1 MQKHK
6 KRISILT
13 KSEVTELYQVPSF
26 NSVDR
31 AEYFA
36 LNINLRKEI
45 NKIINIKSRV
55 YLILIIGY
63 FRYKPVLPEFTSKN
77 VRGDIKYIIQ
87 TYYKNERTNL
97 NIDIPKSTKSRL
109 VNRML
114 STLGF
119 EQLTPSIKNE
129 LTDRLNDVATI
140 CMEPKYIFD
149 ELLAF
154 LGQRRIA
161 LPGYSTV
168 QKLVSETLNFERK
181 RTINILSK
189 RMHPATAKQ
198 IISILHDEGN
208 LNAIR
213 GYNRGARDFSVSEIN
228 SELNSHN
235 MISSIY
241 YEIKDTINELSISQ
255 GNMEYYAT
263 IVKHSTTFSLKRHP
277 KWQGILYLCCY
288 LYFRYREINDKII
301 TAFRYLV
308 KKHKDA
314 SVLSAK
320 ARATE
325 EIDLINKKLKIAS
338 EVFNFFIDGSVD
350 DSIPFGDV
358 RKKVFALISK
368 DDMHLVSKFF
378 DKNKIDVIEYQ
389 WQYIDCN
396 HLKVAN
402 SIRKLFMAIDIVYD
416 KEKSVIGQQIDAT
429 RDDLKEKG
437 KLDAKDQRVI
447 RPSEKDYIV
456 KEGEVN
462 PERFEFHMYSRISN
476 HLENGLFYASESEQN
491 KRLEDDLIEPRYWDE
506 NKSAL
511 IKKTG
516 LERLTTPIEQ
526 TLSDLEKIFNEKLDH
541 VSISINSDANEFVK
555 KQPQSNRLQWSLASK
570 KWKTSIDN
578 PIYTQIKNTGI
589 VDVMKYVNNETGFLS
604 VFNAVSSRKNNLE
617 ADHNDLLAC
626 IFGNGANYGV
636 HRMASASDRSIGI
649 LRDVN
654 DKFIRPDTTEIA
666 NTVVSDAI
674 ANLSVFKYWTI
685 NEESPFG
692 SVDGQKHTCRIN
704 TFKAR
709 YSAKY
714 FRKGKGV
721 SAITLVSNHVPLATV
736 VISPNEYEGHFAFDL
751 LYNNSSEIQPKS
763 LATDNHGVNNVNFA
777 ILDIFGYQFS
787 PRYAK
792 FKKIFNELFEV
803 ILEDEQLIIRLKK
816 QFNFNLIIHEWGN
829 IQHIICSL
837 SRKTTVQSTVIKKL
851 SNAKRSSKT
860 LAALRE
866 YDRIIKCIYVLDYAD
881 NKTLRQFVQQALNRG
896 EAYHQLRRAIA
907 SVNGNQFRGGSDYQI
922 DQWNDCARLIAN
934 CVIYYNSAILSG
946 LVEKFEKENNKK
958 AIDVLA
964 NLSPVAWGHILLGGN
979 YSFED
984 KAAITSLDNLLEGVD
999 PLSDEE
1005 NEDHE

>member
-13 KSEVTELYQVPSF
+13 KSEVNELYQVPSF
-26 NSVDR
+26 NSVER
-31 AEYFA
+31 SEYFS
-36 LNINLRKEI
+36 LDTSLKKEIDKVININ
-45 NKIINIKSRV
+45 SRV

-63 FRYKPVLPEFTSKN
+63 FRYKPVLTEFTSKN
-77 VRGDIKYIIQ
+77 VRGDIKHIIH
-87 TYYKNERTNL
+87 TYYKNKSTNL
-97 NIDIPKSTKSRL
+97 NIDLPKSTKSRL
-109 VNRML
+109 VKRML

-129 LTDRLNDVATI
+129 LTERLNDVATI

-168 QKLVSETLNFERK
+168 QNLVSEALNFERK
-181 RTINILSK
+181 RTLNILSK
-189 RMHPATAKQ
+189 RISPATAQQ
-198 IISILHDEGN
+198 ITSILHDEGN

-213 GYNRGARDFSVSEIN
+213 GYNGGARDFSVSEIER
-228 SELNSHN
+228 ELNSHN
-235 MISSIY
+235 IISCVY
-241 YEIKDTINELSISQ
+241 YEIKDTINELCISQ

-263 IVKHSTTFSLKRHP
+263 IVKHSTTFKLKRHP

-314 SVLSAK
+314 SVISAK

-325 EIDLINKKLKIAS
+325 EIDLINKKIKFAS
-338 EVFNFFIDGSVD
+338 DIFNVFIDGSID
-350 DSIPFGDV
+350 DNVPFGDV
-358 RKKVFALISK
+358 RKKVFSVISRE
-368 DDMHLVSKFF
+368 DMHLVSKFF

-389 WQYIDCN
+389 WQYIDSN
-396 HLKVAN
+396 HLKIAN
-402 SIRKLFMAIDIVYD
+402 SVRKLFIAIDIVYD
-416 KEKSVIGQQIDAT
+416 KEKSVIGHQIEAA

-437 KLDAKDQRVI
+437 KLEAKDQRII
-447 RPSEKDYIV
+447 RPAEKSYIV

-462 PERFEFHMYSRISN
+462 TSRFEFHMYNRISN

-491 KRLEDDLIEPRYWDE
+491 KRLEDDLIEREDWDE
-506 NKSAL
+506 NKSIL
-511 IKKTG
+511 IEKTG
-516 LERLTTPIEQ
+516 LERLITPIEQ
-526 TLSDLEKIFNEKLDH
+526 TLANLEKDFNEKLER

-570 KWKTSIDN
+570 KWKTSVDN

-604 VFNAVSSRKNNLE
+604 VFNAVSSRKNNLA
-617 ADHNDLLAC
+617 ADNNDLLAC

-636 HRMASASDRSIGI
+636 HRMASASDRSIGV

-692 SVDGQKHTCRIN
+692 SVDGQKYTCRIN

-709 YSAKY
+709 FSAKY

-721 SAITLVSNHVPLATV
+721 SAMTLVSNHVPLATV

-816 QFNFNLIIHEWGN
+816 QFNNKLIVQEWEN

-837 SRKTTVQSTVIKKL
+837 SRKTTVQSTVVKKL
-851 SNAKRSSKT
+851 SNTKRSSKT

-866 YDRIIKCIYVLDYAD
+866 YDRIIKCIYVLNYAD

-907 SVNGNQFRGGSDYQI
+907 SVNGNQFRGGDDYQI

-946 LVEKFEKENNKK
+946 LVDKSEKQNNKK
-958 AIDVLA
+958 AIEILA

-979 YSFED
+979 YSFEE
-984 KAAITSLDNLLEGVD
+984 KAAITSLDSFLEGVD
-999 PLSDEE
+999 PLNDEE
-1005 NEDHE
+1005 ETEHE

>member
-1 MQKHK
+1 MQKHE

-13 KSEVTELYQVPSF
+13 KSEINELYQTLSF
-26 NSVDR
+26 NPVER
-31 AEYFA
+31 AEFFS
-36 LNINLRKEI
+36 LDISLKREI
-45 NKIINIKSRV
+45 DKIINIESRV

-63 FRYKPVLPEFTSKN
+63 FRYKPVLPEFTSKSIK
-77 VRGDIKYIIQ
+77 GDVKYITQ
-87 TYYKNERTNL
+87 TYYKTENTNL
-97 NIDIPKSTKSRL
+97 NLNIPKSTKYRL
-109 VNRML
+109 VKRML
-114 STLGF
+114 YALGF
-119 EQLTPSIKNE
+119 EQLTPSIKSE
-129 LTDRLNDVATI
+129 LSERLNDVATI

-168 QKLVSETLNFERK
+168 QKLVSDALNFERK
-181 RTINILSK
+181 RTIDILSK
-189 RMHPATAKQ
+189 RICPATAKQ
-198 IISILHDEGN
+198 ITSILHDEGS
-208 LNAIR
+208 LNSIR
-213 GYNRGARDFSVSEIN
+213 GYNGGARDFSTSEIE
-228 SELNSHN
+228 SELSSHN
-235 MISSIY
+235 VISNVY
-241 YEIKDTINELSISQ
+241 YEIKDTIDSLGISQ

-263 IVKHSTTFSLKRHP
+263 IVKHSTTFRLKRHP

-325 EIDLINKKLKIAS
+325 EIDLINKKLKFAS
-338 EVFNFFIDGSVD
+338 KVFNFFIDGSID

-358 RKKVFALISK
+358 RKKVFSLISK
-368 DDMHLVSKFF
+368 DDMHLVSEFF

-389 WQYIDCN
+389 WQYIDSN
-396 HLKVAN
+396 HLKIAN
-402 SIRKLFMAIDIVYD
+402 SIRKLFLAIDIVYD
-416 KEKSVIGQQIDAT
+416 NEKSVIGQQIDAT
-429 RDDLKEKG
+429 RDDLKGKG
-437 KLDAKDQRVI
+437 KLEAKDQRVI
-447 RPSEKDYIV
+447 RPSEKNYIV

-462 PERFEFHMYSRISN
+462 AQRFEFHMYSRVSN
-476 HLENGLFYASESEQN
+476 HLENGVFFASESEQN
-491 KRLEDDLIEPRYWDE
+491 KRLEDDLIERGYWDK
-506 NKSAL
+506 NKSTL
-511 IKKTG
+511 IEKTG
-516 LERLTTPIEQ
+516 LERLITPITQ
-526 TLSDLEKIFNEKLDH
+526 TLDDLENIFNEKLER
-541 VSISINSDANEFVK
+541 ITIGINSDANEFVK
-555 KQPQSNRLQWSLASK
+555 KQPQSNRLQWILASK

-578 PIYTQIKNTGI
+578 PIYNQIKNIGI
-589 VDVMKYVNNETGFLS
+589 VDVMKYVNNETDFLS

-617 ADHNDLLAC
+617 ADCNDLLAC

-654 DKFIRPDTTEIA
+654 DKFIRPDTTGIA
-666 NTVVSDAI
+666 NTVISDAI
-674 ANLSVFKYWTI
+674 ANLSVYKYWTI

-721 SAITLVSNHVPLATV
+721 SAMTLVSNHVPLATV

-751 LYNNSSEIQPKS
+751 LYNNISEIQPKS

-777 ILDIFGYQFS
+777 ILYIFGYLFS

-803 ILEDEQLIIRLKK
+803 TLEDDRLIIRLKK
-816 QFNFNLIIHEWGN
+816 QFNFKLITQEWEN

-837 SRKTTVQSTVIKKL
+837 SRKTTVQSTVVKKL

-866 YDRIIKCIYVLDYAD
+866 YDRMIKCIYVLDYAD

-907 SVNGNQFRGGSDYQI
+907 SVNGNQFRGGDDYQI

-964 NLSPVAWGHILLGGN
+964 NLSPVAWRHILLGGN

-984 KAAITSLDNLLEGVD
+984 QVAITNLDGLLEGVD
-999 PLSDEE
+999 PLSDEDDSE
-1005 NEDHE
+1005 YE

>member
-1 MQKHK
+1 MQKYK

-13 KSEVTELYQVPSF
+13 KSEINELYQVPSF
-26 NSVDR
+26 NPVERDEFFSLDISLKR
-31 AEYFA
+31 
-36 LNINLRKEI
+36 EI
-45 NKIINIKSRV
+45 DKIINIESRV
-55 YLILIIGY
+55 YLILITGY
-63 FRYKPVLPEFTSKN
+63 FRYKPVIPEFTLKD
-77 VRGDIKYIIQ
+77 VKRDVKYIIQ
-87 TYYKNERTNL
+87 TYYKNESTNL
-97 NIDIPKSTKSRL
+97 NLNIPKSTKYRL
-109 VNRML
+109 VKRML

-129 LTDRLNDVATI
+129 LSERLNDVATI

-168 QKLVSETLNFERK
+168 QNLVSDALNFERK

-189 RMHPATAKQ
+189 RIYPATAQKITS
-198 IISILHDEGN
+198 IIHDDGILN
-208 LNAIR
+208 SIR
-213 GYNRGARDFSVSEIN
+213 GYNYSTRDFSASEIEN
-228 SELNSHN
+228 ELRTHN
-235 MISSIY
+235 VISSIY
-241 YEIKDTINELSISQ
+241 YEIKDIINSLGISQ

-263 IVKHSTTFSLKRHP
+263 IVKHSTTFRLKRHP

-314 SVLSAK
+314 SVLFAK

-325 EIDLINKKLKIAS
+325 EIDLINKKLKFAS
-338 EVFNFFIDGSVD
+338 KIFNFFVD
-350 DSIPFGDV
+350 SNIEDSIPFGYV
-358 RKKVFALISK
+358 REKVFSLISK
-368 DDMHLVSKFF
+368 DDMHLVSEFF

-389 WQYIDCN
+389 WQYIDSH
-396 HLKVAN
+396 HLKIAN
-402 SIRKLFMAIDIVYD
+402 SIRKLFLAIDIVYD
-416 KEKSVIGQQIDAT
+416 NEKSVIGQQITAAK
-429 RDDLKEKG
+429 DDLRGKG
-437 KLDAKDQRVI
+437 KLDAKDLRVI
-447 RPSEKDYIV
+447 HPSEKNYIV
-456 KEGEVN
+456 KEGEIN
-462 PERFEFHMYSRISN
+462 TQRFEFHMYSRVSN
-476 HLENGLFYASESEQN
+476 HLENGVFYAAESEQN
-491 KRLEDDLIEPRYWDE
+491 KRLEDDLIERSYWHK
-506 NKSAL
+506 NKSIL
-511 IKKTG
+511 IEKTG
-516 LERLTTPIEQ
+516 LERLITPITQ
-526 TLSDLEKIFNEKLDH
+526 TLNELENTFSDKLAR
-541 VSISINSDANEFVK
+541 ITIGINSDANEFVK
-555 KQPQSNRLQWSLASK
+555 KQPHSNRLQWSLASK

-578 PIYTQIKNTGI
+578 PIYNQIKNIGI
-589 VDVMKYVNNETGFLS
+589 VDVMKYVNNETNFLS
-604 VFNAVSSRKNNLE
+604 VFNAISSRKNNLE
-617 ADHNDLLAC
+617 ADYNDLLAC

-654 DKFIRPDTTEIA
+654 DKFIRPETTGMA
-666 NTVVSDAI
+666 NTVISDAI
-674 ANLSVFKYWTI
+674 ANLSVYKYWTI
-685 NEESPFG
+685 NEDSPFG

-721 SAITLVSNHVPLATV
+721 SAMTLVSNHVPLSTV

-751 LYNNSSEIQPKS
+751 LYNNTSEIQPKS
-763 LATDNHGVNNVNFA
+763 LATDNHGINNVNFA

-792 FKKIFNELFEV
+792 FKKIFNELFDV
-803 ILEDEQLIIRLKK
+803 ILESDKLIIKLKK
-816 QFNFNLIIHEWGN
+816 QFNFKLIEHEWEN

-837 SRKTTVQSTVIKKL
+837 SRKTTIQSTVVKKL
-851 SNAKRSSKT
+851 SNTKRSNKT

-866 YDRIIKCIYVLDYAD
+866 YDRVIKCIYVLDYAD

-907 SVNGNQFRGGSDYQI
+907 SVNGNQFRGGNDYQI

-934 CVIYYNSAILSG
+934 CVIYYNSAILSR

-964 NLSPVAWGHILLGGN
+964 NLSPVAWRHILLGGN

-984 KAAITSLDNLLEGVD
+984 QVAITNLDSLLEGV
-999 PLSDEE
+999 
-1005 NEDHE
+1005 

>member
-13 KSEVTELYQVPSF
+13 KSEVNELYQVPSF
-26 NSVDR
+26 NSVER

-36 LNINLRKEI
+36 LDINLRKEI
-45 NKIINIKSRV
+45 NKTINIESRV

-63 FRYKPVLPEFTSKN
+63 FRYKPVLPEFISKN
-77 VRGDIKYIIQ
+77 VMGDIKYIIQ

-119 EQLTPSIKNE
+119 EQLTSSIKNE

-168 QKLVSETLNFERK
+168 QKLVSEALNFERK

-189 RMHPATAKQ
+189 MMSPPTAQQ

-213 GYNRGARDFSVSEIN
+213 GYNGGARDFSASEIDR
-228 SELNSHN
+228 ELNSHN

-277 KWQGILYLCCY
+277 KWQGVLYLCCY

-314 SVLSAK
+314 SVLLAK

-325 EIDLINKKLKIAS
+325 EIDLINKKLKFAS
-338 EVFNFFIDGSVD
+338 EVFNLFIDGSID
-350 DSIPFGDV
+350 DNIPFGDV

-368 DDMHLVSKFF
+368 DDIHLVSKFF

-416 KEKSVIGQQIDAT
+416 KEKSVIGQQIAAT
-429 RDDLKEKG
+429 RNDLKEKG

-462 PERFEFHMYSRISN
+462 AQRFEFHMYSRISN

-491 KRLEDDLIEPRYWDE
+491 RRLEDDLIEARFWDE

-516 LERLTTPIEQ
+516 LERLTTPIGQ
-526 TLSDLEKIFNEKLDH
+526 TLSDLENSFNEKLDR
-541 VSISINSDANEFVK
+541 VSIGINSDANEFVK

-570 KWKTSIDN
+570 KWKTSVDN

-649 LRDVN
+649 WL
-654 DKFIRPDTTEIA
+654 
-666 NTVVSDAI
+666 
-674 ANLSVFKYWTI
+674 NL
-685 NEESPFG
+685 
-692 SVDGQKHTCRIN
+692 
-704 TFKAR
+704 
-709 YSAKY
+709 
-714 FRKGKGV
+714 
-721 SAITLVSNHVPLATV
+721 
-736 VISPNEYEGHFAFDL
+736 PNA
-751 LYNNSSEIQPKS
+751 PKM
-763 LATDNHGVNNVNFA
+763 
-777 ILDIFGYQFS
+777 
-787 PRYAK
+787 
-792 FKKIFNELFEV
+792 
-803 ILEDEQLIIRLKK
+803 
-816 QFNFNLIIHEWGN
+816 
-829 IQHIICSL
+829 
-837 SRKTTVQSTVIKKL
+837 
-851 SNAKRSSKT
+851 
-860 LAALRE
+860 
-866 YDRIIKCIYVLDYAD
+866 
-881 NKTLRQFVQQALNRG
+881 
-896 EAYHQLRRAIA
+896 
-907 SVNGNQFRGGSDYQI
+907 
-922 DQWNDCARLIAN
+922 
-934 CVIYYNSAILSG
+934 
-946 LVEKFEKENNKK
+946 
-958 AIDVLA
+958 
-964 NLSPVAWGHILLGGN
+964 
-979 YSFED
+979 
-984 KAAITSLDNLLEGVD
+984 
-999 PLSDEE
+999 
-1005 NEDHE
+1005 

>member
-13 KSEVTELYQVPSF
+13 KSEINELYQAPSF
-26 NSVDR
+26 NPVERSEFFSLDIALKNEVD
-31 AEYFA
+31 
-36 LNINLRKEI
+36 
-45 NKIINIKSRV
+45 KIINIESRV

-77 VRGDIKYIIQ
+77 VKGDVKYIIQ
-87 TYYKNERTNL
+87 TYYKNESTNINL
-97 NIDIPKSTKSRL
+97 NIPKSTKSRL
-109 VNRML
+109 VKRML
-114 STLGF
+114 YTLGF
-119 EQLTPSIKNE
+119 EQLTPPIKCE
-129 LTDRLNDVATI
+129 LSERLNDVATI

-168 QKLVSETLNFERK
+168 QKLVSEALNFERK
-181 RTINILSK
+181 RTVNILSK
-189 RMHPATAKQ
+189 RMSPATAQQ
-198 IISILHDEGN
+198 ITSILHDEGS

-213 GYNRGARDFSVSEIN
+213 GYNGGARDFSASEIE

-235 MISSIY
+235 IISSVY
-241 YEIKDTINELSISQ
+241 YEIKDTINSLGISQ
-255 GNMEYYAT
+255 GNMECYAT
-263 IVKHSTTFSLKRHP
+263 IVKHSTTFRLKRHP

-325 EIDLINKKLKIAS
+325 EIDLINKKLKFAS
-338 EVFNFFIDGSVD
+338 EVFNFFIDGSID

-368 DDMHLVSKFF
+368 DDMHLVSEFF

-389 WQYIDCN
+389 WQYIDSN
-396 HLKVAN
+396 HLKIAN

-416 KEKSVIGQQIDAT
+416 NEKSVIGQQIDAT
-429 RDDLKEKG
+429 RDDLKGKG
-437 KLDAKDQRVI
+437 TLEAKDQRII
-447 RPSEKDYIV
+447 RPSEKNYIV

-462 PERFEFHMYSRISN
+462 AQRFEFHMYSRVSN
-476 HLENGLFYASESEQN
+476 HLESGIFYASESEQN
-491 KRLEDDLIEPRYWDE
+491 KRLEDDLIERGYWDE
-506 NKSAL
+506 NKSIL
-511 IKKTG
+511 IAKTG
-516 LERLTTPIEQ
+516 LDRLITPIKQ
-526 TLSDLEKIFNEKLDH
+526 TLDDLETIFNEKLER
-541 VSISINSDANEFVK
+541 ITIGINSDANEFVK
-555 KQPQSNRLQWSLASK
+555 KQPQSSRLQWSLASK

-578 PIYTQIKNTGI
+578 PIYNQIKNIGI
-589 VDVMKYVNNETGFLS
+589 VDVMKYVNNETEFLS

-617 ADHNDLLAC
+617 ADYNDLLAC

-654 DKFIRPDTTEIA
+654 DKFIRPDTTGIA

-674 ANLSVFKYWTI
+674 ANLSVYKYWTI
-685 NEESPFG
+685 NEESPFA

-709 YSAKY
+709 FSAKY

-721 SAITLVSNHVPLATV
+721 SAMTLVSNHVPLATV

-751 LYNNSSEIQPKS
+751 LYNNTSEIQPKS

-792 FKKIFNELFEV
+792 FKKVFNELFEV

-816 QFNFNLIIHEWGN
+816 QFNIKLITQEWEN

-837 SRKTTVQSTVIKKL
+837 SRKTTVQSTVVKKL
-851 SNAKRSSKT
+851 SNAKRSGKT

-907 SVNGNQFRGGSDYQI
+907 SVNGNQFRGGDDYQI

-946 LVEKFEKENNKK
+946 LVDKFEKENNKK

-964 NLSPVAWGHILLGGN
+964 NLSPVAWRHILLGGN

-984 KAAITSLDNLLEGVD
+984 QVAITNLDSLLEGVD
-999 PLSDEE
+999 PLSY
-1005 NEDHE
+1005 EDDMEYE

>member
-13 KSEVTELYQVPSF
+13 KSEINELYQVPSF
-26 NSVDR
+26 NPVER
-31 AEYFA
+31 AEFFS
-36 LNINLRKEI
+36 LDIGLKREI
-45 NKIINIKSRV
+45 DKIINIESRV

-63 FRYKPVLPEFTSKN
+63 FRYKPVLPEFTPKN
-77 VRGDIKYIIQ
+77 VKMDVKYIIQ
-87 TYYKNERTNL
+87 TYYKTENTNL
-97 NIDIPKSTKSRL
+97 NLNIPKSTKYRL
-109 VNRML
+109 IKRML
-114 STLGF
+114 YVLGF
-119 EQLTPSIKNE
+119 EQLTPSIKIE
-129 LTDRLNDVATI
+129 LSERLNDVATI

-168 QKLVSETLNFERK
+168 QKLVSDALNFERK

-189 RMHPATAKQ
+189 RMNPATAQQ
-198 IISILHDEGN
+198 ITSILQDEGS
-208 LNAIR
+208 LNSIR
-213 GYNRGARDFSVSEIN
+213 GYNGGARDFSTSEIE
-228 SELNSHN
+228 SELSSHN
-235 MISSIY
+235 VISSVY
-241 YEIKDTINELSISQ
+241 YEIKDTINLLGISQ

-263 IVKHSTTFSLKRHP
+263 IVKHSTTFRLKRHP

-325 EIDLINKKLKIAS
+325 EIDLINKKLKFAS
-338 EVFNFFIDGSVD
+338 DIFNIFIDGSID
-350 DSIPFGDV
+350 DSVPFGDV
-358 RKKVFALISK
+358 RKKVFSLISK
-368 DDMHLVSKFF
+368 EDMHLVSEFF

-389 WQYIDCN
+389 WQYIDSN
-396 HLKVAN
+396 HLKIAN
-402 SIRKLFMAIDIVYD
+402 SIRKLFLAIDIVYD
-416 KEKSVIGQQIDAT
+416 NEKSVIGQQIDAT
-429 RDDLKEKG
+429 RDDLKGKG
-437 KLDAKDQRVI
+437 KLETKDQRVI
-447 RPSEKDYIV
+447 RPSEKNYIV

-462 PERFEFHMYSRISN
+462 AQRFEFHMYSRVSN
-476 HLENGLFYASESEQN
+476 YLENGVFYASESEQN
-491 KRLEDDLIEPRYWDE
+491 KRLEDDLIERDYWDK
-506 NKSAL
+506 NKLTL
-511 IKKTG
+511 IEKTG
-516 LERLTTPIEQ
+516 LERLITPVTQ
-526 TLSDLEKIFNEKLDH
+526 TLDDLENIFNEKLER
-541 VSISINSDANEFVK
+541 ITIGINSDANEFVK
-555 KQPQSNRLQWSLASK
+555 KQPQSNKLQWSLANK
-570 KWKTSIDN
+570 KWKTSVDN
-578 PIYTQIKNTGI
+578 PIYNQIKNIGI
-589 VDVMKYVNNETGFLS
+589 VDVMKYVNNETDFLS

-626 IFGNGANYGV
+626 IFGNGANYGI

-654 DKFIRPDTTEIA
+654 DKFIRPDTTGIA
-666 NTVVSDAI
+666 NTVVADAI
-674 ANLSVFKYWTI
+674 ANLSVYKYWTI

-721 SAITLVSNHVPLATV
+721 SAMTLVSNHVPLATV

-751 LYNNSSEIQPKS
+751 LYNNTSEIQPKS

-816 QFNFNLIIHEWGN
+816 QFNIKLIVQEWEN

-837 SRKTTVQSTVIKKL
+837 SRKTTVQSTVVKKL
-851 SNAKRSSKT
+851 SNAKRSGKT

-866 YDRIIKCIYVLDYAD
+866 YDRIIKCIYVLDYTD

-907 SVNGNQFRGGSDYQI
+907 SVNGNQFRGGDDYQI

-964 NLSPVAWGHILLGGN
+964 NLSPVAWRHILLGGN

-984 KAAITSLDNLLEGVD
+984 QVAITNLDSLLEGVD
-999 PLSDEE
+999 PLSDEDDTE
-1005 NEDHE
+1005 YE

>member
-13 KSEVTELYQVPSF
+13 KSEVNELYQVPSF
-26 NSVDR
+26 NSVER

-36 LNINLRKEI
+36 LDINFRKEI
-45 NKIINIKSRV
+45 NKIINKASRV

-63 FRYKPVLPEFTSKN
+63 FRYKPVLPEFTSKEVKN
-77 VRGDIKYIIQ
+77 DIKYIIQ
-87 TYYKNERTNL
+87 TYYKNENPNL
-97 NIDIPKSTKSRL
+97 NINIPKSTRARL
-109 VNRML
+109 IKRML

-119 EQLTPSIKNE
+119 EQLTPSVKNE
-129 LTDRLNDVATI
+129 LTGRLNDVATI

-168 QKLVSETLNFERK
+168 QKLVSEALNFERK
-181 RTINILSK
+181 RTLNILSK
-189 RMHPATAKQ
+189 RMTPVTAQQ
-198 IISILHDEGN
+198 ITSILHDEGK
-208 LNAIR
+208 LNSIR
-213 GYNRGARDFSVSEIN
+213 GYNSGARDFSVSEIE
-228 SELNSHN
+228 SELNAHSIIN
-235 MISSIY
+235 SIY
-241 YEIKDTINELSISQ
+241 YEIKDTISALCISQ
-255 GNMEYYAT
+255 GNMEYYTT
-263 IVKHSTTFSLKRHP
+263 IVKHSTTFKLKRHP
-277 KWQGILYLCCY
+277 KWQGILYLSCY

-314 SVLSAK
+314 SVISAK
-320 ARATE
+320 AQATE
-325 EIDLINKKLKIAS
+325 EIDLINKKLKFAS
-338 EVFNFFIDGSVD
+338 EVFNFFIDGSID
-350 DSIPFGDV
+350 DSIPFGDI
-358 RKKVFALISK
+358 RKKVFAVISK

-389 WQYIDCN
+389 WQYIESN

-416 KEKSVIGQQIDAT
+416 NEKSVIGQQIDAA
-429 RDDLKEKG
+429 RDDLKGKG
-437 KLDAKDQRVI
+437 KLEAKDQRII
-447 RPSEKDYIV
+447 RPSEKSYIV

-462 PERFEFHMYSRISN
+462 AQRFEFHMYSRISN

-491 KRLEDDLIEPRYWDE
+491 KRLEDDLIECEDWDK
-506 NKSAL
+506 NKSTL
-511 IKKTG
+511 IEKTG
-516 LERLTTPIEQ
+516 LERLIKPIKQ
-526 TLSDLEKIFNEKLDH
+526 TLADLESSFNEKLER

-578 PIYTQIKNTGI
+578 PVYTQITNTGI
-589 VDVMKYVNNETGFLS
+589 IEVMKYVNNETGFLS

-617 ADHNDLLAC
+617 ADENDLLAC

-636 HRMASASDRSIGI
+636 HRMASVSDRSIGI

-685 NEESPFG
+685 NEDSPFG
-692 SVDGQKHTCRIN
+692 SIDGQKHTCRIN

-709 YSAKY
+709 FSAKY

-721 SAITLVSNHVPLATV
+721 SAMTLVCNHVPLETV

-763 LATDNHGVNNVNFA
+763 LATDNHGINNVNFA

-792 FKKIFNELFEV
+792 FKKVFNELFEV

-816 QFNFNLIIHEWGN
+816 QFNIKLIVQEWHN
-829 IQHIICSL
+829 IQHIMCSL
-837 SRKTTVQSTVIKKL
+837 SRKTTVQSTVVKKL
-851 SNAKRSSKT
+851 SNTKRSSKT

-866 YDRIIKCIYVLDYAD
+866 YDRIIKCIYILNYAD

-907 SVNGNQFRGGSDYQI
+907 SVNGNQFRGGDDYQI
-922 DQWNDCARLIAN
+922 DQWNDCARLIAH

-946 LVEKFEKENNKK
+946 LVDKFEKENNKK

-984 KAAITSLDNLLEGVD
+984 KTAITSLDTLLEGVD

-1005 NEDHE
+1005 DTEQE